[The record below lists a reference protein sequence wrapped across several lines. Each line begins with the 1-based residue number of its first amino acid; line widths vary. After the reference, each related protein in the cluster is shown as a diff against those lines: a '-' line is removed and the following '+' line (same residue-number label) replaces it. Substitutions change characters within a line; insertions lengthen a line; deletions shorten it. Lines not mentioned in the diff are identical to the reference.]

1 MSLPGFSLAL
11 PGQVLFGRGRA
22 SEAAGL
28 ILEHGR
34 SVLMVRGRSMA
45 FAGTLAAELRS
56 AGAQVSE
63 ETGQGE
69 PTLPQI
75 ETALAALRGQRI
87 DLVVAVGG
95 GSVIDLGKALAALI
109 PQPGAVLDHLEGV
122 GAGRPLNAAPLP
134 FVALPTTAG
143 TGAEATKNAVIGVPE
158 AGRKVS
164 LRDLRMLPD
173 LAIVDPAL
181 TDHCPAPVTLASG
194 LDAVTQ
200 VIEPYL
206 SARANPVT
214 DALCRDAIPRGLIA
228 LRRLME
234 REDAAA
240 RDALCL
246 TSVTGGIAL
255 ANAGLGAVHGLA
267 GVIGG
272 ATGMAHGVICGRL
285 LVPCLRANAT
295 ALEAAGADMARM
307 DEVRGWIAA
316 AFGATPQDAFATFQA
331 WINAQGLPF
340 LPEDRGADAD
350 WARTAQGASSMKGN
364 PVVLGEA
371 ALLDILAA
379 ARRPGGVA
387 G

>member
-28 ILEHGR
+28 ILERGR
-34 SVLMVRGRSMA
+34 SVLMVRGRSVA
-45 FAGTLAAELRS
+45 FADMLAAELRS

-75 ETALAALRGQRI
+75 ETALAALRGPRI
-87 DLVVAVGG
+87 DVVVAVGG

-122 GAGRPLNAAPLP
+122 GAGRPLDAAPLP
-134 FVALPTTAG
+134 FIALPTTAG

-158 AGRKVS
+158 AGRKMS

-206 SARANPVT
+206 SARANPMT

-234 REDAAA
+234 REDTAA

-285 LVPCLRANAT
+285 LVPCLRANAA
-295 ALEAAGADMARM
+295 ALEAAGADTARM
-307 DEVRGWIAA
+307 NEVRGWIAA
-316 AFGATPQDAFATFQA
+316 AFGATPKDAFATFQA

>member
-34 SVLMVRGRSMA
+34 SVLMVGGRSVA
-45 FAGTLAAELRS
+45 FADRLAADLRT
-56 AGAQVSE
+56 AGAEVME

-87 DLVVAVGG
+87 DVVVAVGG
-95 GSVIDLGKALAALI
+95 GSVIDLGKALAGLI

-122 GAGRPLNAAPLP
+122 GAGRPLEAAPLP
-134 FVALPTTAG
+134 FIALPTTAG

-164 LRDLRMLPD
+164 LRDPRMLPD

-206 SARANPVT
+206 SAGANPVT

-234 REDAAA
+234 HEDTAA

-272 ATGMAHGVICGRL
+272 ATGIAHGVICGRL

-295 ALEAAGADMARM
+295 ALDAAGADMARIN
-307 DEVRGWIAA
+307 EVRDWIAA
-316 AFGATPQDAFATFQA
+316 AFGTTPEDAFATFQA

-364 PVVLGEA
+364 PVVLGED

-379 ARRPGGVA
+379 ARRPGGFP